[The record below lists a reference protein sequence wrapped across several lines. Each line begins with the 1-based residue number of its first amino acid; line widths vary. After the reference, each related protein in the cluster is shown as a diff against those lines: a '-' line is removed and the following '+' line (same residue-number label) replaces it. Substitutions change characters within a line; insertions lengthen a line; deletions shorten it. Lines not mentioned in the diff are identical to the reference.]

1 VTVEVGHR
9 DMLARVI
16 AHGDITQD
24 REKDLARAVAVLR
37 AAGFAVDDDGRVT
50 AVPEIRR

>member
-16 AHGDITQD
+16 AHGDIFEY
-24 REKDLARAVAVLR
+24 REKDLARAVAALR
-37 AAGFAVDDDGRVT
+37 TAGFAVSDDGRVT
-50 AVPEIRR
+50 AVPARR